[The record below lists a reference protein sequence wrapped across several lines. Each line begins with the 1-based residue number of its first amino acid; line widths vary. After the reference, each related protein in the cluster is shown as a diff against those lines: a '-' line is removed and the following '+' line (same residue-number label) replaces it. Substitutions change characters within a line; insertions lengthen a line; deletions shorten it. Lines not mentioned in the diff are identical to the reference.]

1 MLSLLNLD
9 KAQLARLDQAI
20 AMLASQPVGER
31 QKKLCL
37 LQALESEIQELI
49 RCNPAIRLA
58 TRLRAAA

>member
-20 AMLASQPVGER
+20 AMLASQQVGER

>member
-1 MLSLLNLD
+1 
-9 KAQLARLDQAI
+9 
-20 AMLASQPVGER
+20 MLASQPVGER